1 MMENDQE
8 ALHIEKK
15 VFLKTIMDGLAAS
28 EIPPS
33 VGAVIMTAMF
43 NKFIKM
49 STIEIKELLIEIAKD
64 VAEMEA
70 KRNEQ
75 VN

>member
-1 MMENDQE
+1 MENEQE

-15 VFLKTIMDGLAAS
+15 LFLKTIMDGLAAS

-33 VGAVIMTAMF
+33 VAAIIMKAMF

-49 STIEIKELLIEIAKD
+49 NTIEIKELLIEIAKD
-64 VAEMEA
+64 VAEMEV